1 MPKITKSQLKSVLAT
16 ADEVRA
22 WQSHVPPVR
31 TRIAGMQGSRHA
43 VEKVFTA
50 SMRNAKVDVEKLAT
64 IRSNHAAELNR
75 LLKAEAAEAL
85 KVSAKAKTMLAA
97 NIASRREALQ
107 QLHNVPLTPAL
118 PTFITLTEPFLIWAT
133 PRSNLLS
140 DSQVQ
145 PWGSYA
151 KIKVA
156 PTSGGYEK
164 LSFYFLWNNPSDY
177 HAVINASSYLA
188 LNGYF
193 RAYAEGSLSYLWN
206 VGGHTSS
213 MYLSASLNCWE
224 WWNQPPTL
232 TRSDTKP
239 VLELSANAGFFDDTQ
254 TKTLSDVVDFEVD
267 QFVVPPNGVV
277 VFEVALN
284 MSYSVDDGHVH
295 INFEDGGHEVVCPAI
310 SIALLTPPVATNV
323 VNATHASLAPV

>member
-75 LLKAEAAEAL
+75 LLKAEEAEAL
-85 KVSAKAKTMLAA
+85 KGSAKAKTMLAA

-133 PRSNLLS
+133 PRRSALVIKLRSVAYPIACLTSLLS
-140 DSQVQ
+140 SGALPQLKASQLI
-145 PWGSYA
+145 G
-151 KIKVA
+151 
-156 PTSGGYEK
+156 PT
-164 LSFYFLWNNPSDY
+164 
-177 HAVINASSYLA
+177 AA
-188 LNGYF
+188 
-193 RAYAEGSLSYLWN
+193 
-206 VGGHTSS
+206 
-213 MYLSASLNCWE
+213 
-224 WWNQPPTL
+224 
-232 TRSDTKP
+232 
-239 VLELSANAGFFDDTQ
+239 
-254 TKTLSDVVDFEVD
+254 
-267 QFVVPPNGVV
+267 
-277 VFEVALN
+277 
-284 MSYSVDDGHVH
+284 
-295 INFEDGGHEVVCPAI
+295 
-310 SIALLTPPVATNV
+310 
-323 VNATHASLAPV
+323 